1 MSFKLLK
8 MIFVLSLSEA
18 PCFFRKEK
26 LSWSNIFLYGAAK
39 RGQSLSIEKAVSE
52 SREAVCNPVKRL
64 AFLSLEQDDTV
75 DLLGSDLVLG
85 GAQFS
90 QVDVLLCNCRP
101 TSEFQAAAD
110 ELPDFLLRL
119 LGVGSNDDCVSGCCD
134 ITPFV
139 RQNALFDSF
148 LKLGHP
154 HLELLIGLS
163 LVGDLLLE
171 PAELGDKTLGERL
184 QLLSAALD
192 DLLGDPVVEQ
202 DVAYTLHEGRYDGGE
217 SHVCGLGAMSRKKE
231 QASTWK
237 AELLAAE
244 TTDCDSVCNVNGC

>member
-1 MSFKLLK
+1 MT
-8 MIFVLSLSEA
+8 
-18 PCFFRKEK
+18 
-26 LSWSNIFLYGAAK
+26 
-39 RGQSLSIEKAVSE
+39 
-52 SREAVCNPVKRL
+52 
-64 AFLSLEQDDTV
+64 AFLV
-75 DLLGSDLVLG
+75 
-85 GAQFS
+85 AA
-90 QVDVLLCNCRP
+90 
-101 TSEFQAAAD
+101 TS
-110 ELPDFLLRL
+110 RL
-119 LGVGSNDDCVSGCCD
+119 LSDRTHC
-134 ITPFV
+134 
-139 RQNALFDSF
+139 FDSF

-244 TTDCDSVCNVNGC
+244 TTDCDCEIYWHFFK

>member
-1 MSFKLLK
+1 MFVEMKLRMLRTWAL
-8 MIFVLSLSEA
+8 ILSLCDLDQQVS
-18 PCFFRKEK
+18 
-26 LSWSNIFLYGAAK
+26 SSSFL
-39 RGQSLSIEKAVSE
+39 
-52 SREAVCNPVKRL
+52 
-64 AFLSLEQDDTV
+64 LSL
-75 DLLGSDLVLG
+75 L
-85 GAQFS
+85 F
-90 QVDVLLCNCRP
+90 
-101 TSEFQAAAD
+101 
-110 ELPDFLLRL
+110 
-119 LGVGSNDDCVSGCCD
+119 VGSNDDCSSSCCH

-139 RQNALFDSF
+139 GQNTLFDFF
-148 LKLGHP
+148 LKLGYP

-202 DVAYTLHEGRYDGGE
+202 DVAYTLHEGRYEGGE

-244 TTDCDSVCNVNGC
+244 KTD